1 MIEVSVETC
10 LVNLKKKR
18 FSSSFQQKVAKS
30 MGYCEKPPKL
40 ATFRVNY
47 HVLELK
53 GSGWPANIK
62 ILCLHV
68 LIQENFFFTV
78 ASISSVG
85 WVSD

>member
-1 MIEVSVETC
+1 MTDVSVETC
-10 LVNLKKKR
+10 LVNLKKKV
-18 FSSSFQQKVAKS
+18 FIKFLAKS
-30 MGYCEKPPKL
+30 MGFCEKPPKL

-68 LIQENFFFTV
+68 LIQRHFFFTV